1 MLGLFGCWAQCGCC
15 RCRASP
21 AHMMLLMQARFPPS
35 PAPPGARRQGAL
47 GTTRA
52 KAQTPHTFEDVL
64 CQFRASTGISLART
78 QHVGNPRMR
87 RD

>member
-1 MLGLFGCWAQCGCC
+1 MLGAVWLLPVSRFT
-15 RCRASP
+15 SP
-21 AHMMLLMQARFPPS
+21 HDADDAGPLSAFTRT
-35 PAPPGARRQGAL
+35 PAARRQGAL
-47 GTTRA
+47 STTRA
-52 KAQTPHTFEDVL
+52 KARTPHTFEDVL